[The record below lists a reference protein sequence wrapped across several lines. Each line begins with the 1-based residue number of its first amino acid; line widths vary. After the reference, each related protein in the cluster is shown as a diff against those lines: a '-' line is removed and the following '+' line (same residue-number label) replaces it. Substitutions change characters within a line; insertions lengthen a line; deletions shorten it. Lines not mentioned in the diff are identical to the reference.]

1 MTKELTKEFLET
13 IKEEK
18 EAYKKSH
25 LPELKIFNNAETKNV
40 SRLHYKKDFS
50 NDMLIIKDEVYDLS
64 AIYFKNNTHDNLI
77 ARIMMDKKIED
88 NLDKDKLADFLL
100 KNADDN
106 SLSCINHIVFTY
118 DEDLDNQDESIRD
131 DLRDIIDDDIVFF
144 CGTNNFGGVYDN
156 EQTIFINYLNIEK
169 QAEDFVKEN
178 NTVDIE
184 DVIRSS
190 ICYALFYSMQELDYA
205 YNILNEED
213 YPSIKSQNKAFEKNA
228 IDKMSECIDDFNILK
243 DDKEQEQGL
252 ELA

>member
-1 MTKELTKEFLET
+1 MTKEFLEA

-18 EAYKKSH
+18 ESYKKSH
-25 LPELKIFNNAETKNV
+25 LPELKIFNNVETKDV
-40 SRLHYKKDFS
+40 SQLHYNKDFS

-64 AIYFKNNTHDNLI
+64 GIYFKNNTHDNLV

-100 KNADDN
+100 KNAEDN

-131 DLRDIIDDDIVFF
+131 DLRDIIDDDMVFF
-144 CGTNNFGGVYDN
+144 CGTNNFGGVYDDG
-156 EQTIFINYLNIEK
+156 QTIFINYLNIEK

-184 DVIRSS
+184 DTIRSS

-243 DDKEQEQGL
+243 DNKEQEQGL

>member
-1 MTKELTKEFLET
+1 MTKEFLEA
-13 IKEEK
+13 IKED
-18 EAYKKSH
+18 
-25 LPELKIFNNAETKNV
+25 LPELTELKIFNNVETKDV
-40 SRLHYKKDFS
+40 SQLHYKKDFS

-64 AIYFKNNTHDNLI
+64 GIYFKNNTHDNLA

-100 KNADDN
+100 KNVEDN

-118 DEDLDNQDESIRD
+118 DEDLANQDESIRD

-144 CGTNNFGGVYDN
+144 CGTNNFGGVYDDG
-156 EQTIFINYLNIEK
+156 QTIFINYLNIEK

-184 DVIRSS
+184 DAIRSS

-205 YNILNEED
+205 YNILNEEE
-213 YPSIKSQNKAFEKNA
+213 YTSIKSQNKAFEKNA

-243 DDKEQEQGL
+243 DDKEQEQEL

>member
-144 CGTNNFGGVYDN
+144 CGTNNFGGD
-156 EQTIFINYLNIEK
+156 QL
-169 QAEDFVKEN
+169 
-178 NTVDIE
+178 
-184 DVIRSS
+184 
-190 ICYALFYSMQELDYA
+190 
-205 YNILNEED
+205 
-213 YPSIKSQNKAFEKNA
+213 
-228 IDKMSECIDDFNILK
+228 
-243 DDKEQEQGL
+243 
-252 ELA
+252 

>member
-1 MTKELTKEFLET
+1 MMILYF
-13 IKEEK
+13 
-18 EAYKKSH
+18 S
-25 LPELKIFNNAETKNV
+25 AE
-40 SRLHYKKDFS
+40 
-50 NDMLIIKDEVYDLS
+50 LIIL
-64 AIYFKNNTHDNLI
+64 
-77 ARIMMDKKIED
+77 
-88 NLDKDKLADFLL
+88 
-100 KNADDN
+100 
-106 SLSCINHIVFTY
+106 
-118 DEDLDNQDESIRD
+118 
-131 DLRDIIDDDIVFF
+131 
-144 CGTNNFGGVYDN
+144 GGVYDDA
-156 EQTIFINYLNIEK
+156 QTIFINYLNIEK